1 MADARS
7 PEARLARMEACY
19 GRLEE
24 RINAD
29 RESRDVWRAEVLR
42 RLEEL
47 NHHAARMDL
56 ERDRFLSKEMY
67 ESRHYELAQRME
79 SNLREVASR
88 AAEHERDDVRR
99 HDADGKRI
107 HDLEE
112 FKANTQ
118 GRLWAIGAIAT
129 ALATLVQ
136 FVLHAII
143 K

>member
-1 MADARS
+1 
-7 PEARLARMEACY
+7 MEACY

-29 RESRDVWRAEVLR
+29 RESRDTWRSEVLR

-47 NHHAARMDL
+47 NHHASRADA
-56 ERDRFLSKEMY
+56 ERERYLTKEMY
-67 ESRHYELAQRME
+67 ESRHYELSQRME
-79 SNLREVASR
+79 NNLREITARAS
-88 AAEHERDDVRR
+88 EHDRDDVRK
-99 HDADGKRI
+99 HDSDGKRI

-136 FVLHAII
+136 FILHALI